1 MNLLIQP
8 HRIRIL
14 NDDALTVHPRQSL
27 VYCPSPDG
35 GEDVEPLVPIMAELN
50 NRVRS
55 IYGPSSYNKVNA
67 YEWVHNRHSA
77 AASY

>member
-1 MNLLIQP
+1 MNQP

-14 NDDALTVHPRQSL
+14 NEDKLLTNPRQSL

-35 GEDVEPLVPIMAELN
+35 SEDVQPLVPILEELN

-55 IYGPSSYNKVNA
+55 IYGPSSYDKVNA
-67 YEWVHNRHSA
+67 YEWVHRRHAA